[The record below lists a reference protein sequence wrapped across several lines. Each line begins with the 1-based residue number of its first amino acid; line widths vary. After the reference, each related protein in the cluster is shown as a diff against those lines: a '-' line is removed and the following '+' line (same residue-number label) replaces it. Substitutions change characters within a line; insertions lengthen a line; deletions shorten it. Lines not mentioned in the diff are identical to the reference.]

1 MKPNH
6 IQKPPKWATW
16 LLHFLCADHLIEEM
30 DGDLE
35 ELFHQRVRSVG
46 AVKARFR
53 YVIDVFSML
62 RPFAFKK
69 EKSKYPQ
76 PSFLQTF
83 MIRNYFKIALRNMW
97 KNKAFS
103 FVNITGLVVGITA
116 CLLILQYVS
125 FELSFDQFHHDA
137 DRIYRVT
144 NDRFQQGKLVQH
156 GTITYPGVAPAMGKD
171 FNEIESHTT
180 IGNPGTFSLQKDQK
194 IYEDKGAYVNDQFLT
209 VFTFP
214 LLVGNPETALK
225 APNAIVISESN
236 ARRIFNAA
244 PTNYASLIG
253 KTLLVDRDTE
263 PYQITGIMKD
273 FPAASHLQYG
283 MLMSYETLTK
293 TWGEWVR
300 AGFES
305 SDMWHYVKLK
315 PGVEVAKLEKKFP
328 AFSQRHFKGDKVTG
342 SQEKFFLQPL
352 NKAHLFSDYEYE
364 IGKVNNGKAVW
375 TMLIIAAFILLIAW
389 INYINLSTAR
399 SLERAKEVGVRKVA
413 GATSG
418 QLIWQ
423 FLSESVLLNLLALVL
438 AIGLTVALQPALNK
452 LIEKPLSLSLLT
464 GGGFG
469 GIYMVFV
476 LAGVFLLGILLSGF
490 YPAFA
495 LSAFKAIQV
504 LKGSFKRSAKGIWVR
519 QSLVVFQYTASITLI
534 VGTFIVFKQLK
545 FMREENLG
553 FNMDRVLVVR
563 GPELTRWDS
572 TSIDKIKAF
581 KTELERIPSVK
592 VASNSANVFGNR
604 LSRSFDVRR
613 VGSNDVKGVTFSRM
627 PVDLD
632 FFETYQIKMLA
643 GRNFRP
649 TDSDIVGEKIDKAI
663 LNLSAVKLLG
673 FKDAEQAAG
682 QKFQLHGK
690 EWNII
695 GVVSDFHQQSLK
707 HAIEPIVFAPFYT
720 LSGFFSIKINT
731 ADLGNS
737 IDLVKEKYDG
747 FFPGNN
753 FNYFFMD
760 EKFNEQYKDDRIFG
774 QVSSFF
780 SLLAVMIASL
790 GIFGLSSY
798 TIAQRTK
805 EIGVRKVLGAT
816 VSSIVALLSQDF
828 LKLVLISILIGSP
841 IAWYA
846 VSQWLNDFAY
856 RIDIEWWMFVLAGL
870 LAVIIAFATV
880 SSQAIKAALMNP
892 AKSLKSE

>member
-1 MKPNH
+1 
-6 IQKPPKWATW
+6 
-16 LLHFLCADHLIEEM
+16 
-30 DGDLE
+30 
-35 ELFHQRVRSVG
+35 
-46 AVKARFR
+46 
-53 YVIDVFSML
+53 
-62 RPFAFKK
+62 
-69 EKSKYPQ
+69 
-76 PSFLQTF
+76 
-83 MIRNYFKIALRNMW
+83 
-97 KNKAFS
+97 
-103 FVNITGLVVGITA
+103 
-116 CLLILQYVS
+116 
-125 FELSFDQFHHDA
+125 
-137 DRIYRVT
+137 
-144 NDRFQQGKLVQH
+144 
-156 GTITYPGVAPAMGKD
+156 
-171 FNEIESHTT
+171 
-180 IGNPGTFSLQKDQK
+180 
-194 IYEDKGAYVNDQFLT
+194 
-209 VFTFP
+209 
-214 LLVGNPETALK
+214 
-225 APNAIVISESN
+225 
-236 ARRIFNAA
+236 
-244 PTNYASLIG
+244 
-253 KTLLVDRDTE
+253 
-263 PYQITGIMKD
+263 
-273 FPAASHLQYG
+273 
-283 MLMSYETLTK
+283 
-293 TWGEWVR
+293 
-300 AGFES
+300 
-305 SDMWHYVKLK
+305 
-315 PGVEVAKLEKKFP
+315 
-328 AFSQRHFKGDKVTG
+328 
-342 SQEKFFLQPL
+342 
-352 NKAHLFSDYEYE
+352 
-364 IGKVNNGKAVW
+364 
-375 TMLIIAAFILLIAW
+375 
-389 INYINLSTAR
+389 
-399 SLERAKEVGVRKVA
+399 
-413 GATSG
+413 
-418 QLIWQ
+418 
-423 FLSESVLLNLLALVL
+423 
-438 AIGLTVALQPALNK
+438 
-452 LIEKPLSLSLLT
+452 
-464 GGGFG
+464 
-469 GIYMVFV
+469 
-476 LAGVFLLGILLSGF
+476 
-490 YPAFA
+490 
-495 LSAFKAIQV
+495 
-504 LKGSFKRSAKGIWVR
+504 
-519 QSLVVFQYTASITLI
+519 
-534 VGTFIVFKQLK
+534 
-545 FMREENLG
+545 MREENLG

-604 LSRSFDVRR
+604 LSRSFDIRR
-613 VGSNDVKGVTFSRM
+613 VGSNDTKGVTFSRM

-632 FFETYQIKMLA
+632 FFDTYQIKMLA

-649 TDSDIVGEKIDKAI
+649 TDSDIAGEKINNAI
-663 LNLSAVKLLG
+663 LNLSAAKLLG

-690 EWNII
+690 EWNIV